1 MSLDVPVSLIEQAEH
16 GEVDDAEFVACVRSS
31 LPYAWRVIAGVARE
45 LHDGA
50 VAPSGS
56 ALRSTPPPG
65 EAERGQLLRALASDA
80 IRGAL
85 ERHLGVRLAFQNC
98 HHVAAFTT
106 GPEGEAARRAFVSV
120 RSQILAQTPGL
131 RDC

>member
-1 MSLDVPVSLIEQAEH
+1 MSLDVPVVLIEKAEH
-16 GEVDDAEFVACVRSS
+16 GEIDDAEFVACVRSS
-31 LPYAWRVIAGVARE
+31 LPYAWRVIDGVARE
-45 LHDGA
+45 FHDGA
-50 VAPSGS
+50 VTPGGY

-65 EAERGQLLRALASDA
+65 EPERGQLLRALASDA

-98 HHVAAFTT
+98 HHVAAFPA
-106 GPEGEAARRAFVSV
+106 GPEGDAALDEFVSP
-120 RSQILAQTPGL
+120 RSQILAQTPAL